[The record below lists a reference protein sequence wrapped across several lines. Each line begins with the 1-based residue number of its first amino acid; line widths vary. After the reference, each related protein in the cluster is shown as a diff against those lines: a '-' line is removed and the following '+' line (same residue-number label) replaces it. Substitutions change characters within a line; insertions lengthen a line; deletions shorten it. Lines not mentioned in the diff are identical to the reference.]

1 MTDQSESESESE
13 EPCNR
18 QAIRERETVILAVKA
33 IAETLLENRGKTS
46 AKCNHSWLTAF
57 IKCSNSNLIK
67 HTDGQVKFMN
77 NNNHKTAEETAP
89 NTEKLIYLCYF
100 GA

>member
-46 AKCNHSWLTAF
+46 AKCNHS
-57 IKCSNSNLIK
+57 
-67 HTDGQVKFMN
+67 
-77 NNNHKTAEETAP
+77 
-89 NTEKLIYLCYF
+89 
-100 GA
+100 